1 MKEINS
7 ICIGSVWEKSD
18 VTPFVIRNIFIS
30 NFNWITHFFS
40 VTATDYN
47 YFYFVIKLHNFVI
60 LQYCLSIIQSVNT
73 QGLNVTEYVQ
83 YTLNI
88 YFILRNL

>member
-47 YFYFVIKLHNFVI
+47 YFYLVIKLHNFVI

-88 YFILRNL
+88 FLF